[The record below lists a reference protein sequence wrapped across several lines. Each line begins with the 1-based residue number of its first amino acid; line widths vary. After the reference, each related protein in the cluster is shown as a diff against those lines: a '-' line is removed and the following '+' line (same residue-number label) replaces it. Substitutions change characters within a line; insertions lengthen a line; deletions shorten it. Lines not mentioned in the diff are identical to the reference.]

1 MSFREEVRA
10 AATGRAGNAARR
22 PCARAVP
29 APVTTLARMGRQ
41 TGLSLVELVVTLAVA
56 GVLLAIAVPSYTH
69 VMASNRLSTS
79 ANLFVAS
86 INSARLEAVRRNAP
100 TQFCGSDS
108 ADNGADALGGACNG
122 GMGGAGAVFALNNDG
137 STTRLQH
144 APDLPKGIDAA
155 SVAAL
160 RYSGQGLAQEVGA
173 SGPYSGLLADI
184 STDDIASDNH
194 RCLYVTTGSIVSS
207 CVRTI
212 SSGACPSSEP
222 HDCQQ

>member
-1 MSFREEVRA
+1 MSFREEVRTV
-10 AATGRAGNAARR
+10 ATGRPKKAAGR
-22 PCARAVP
+22 PRARAGTAYGP
-29 APVTTLARMGRQ
+29 TLPCMGRQ
-41 TGLSLVELVVTLAVA
+41 AGLSLVELVVTLAVA
-56 GVLLAIAVPSYTH
+56 GVLLAVAVPSYTR
-69 VMASNRLSTS
+69 VIASNRLSTA

-86 INSARLEAVRRNAP
+86 INSARLEAIRRNAP

-122 GMGGAGAVFALNNDG
+122 DDGGKGAVFVLNSDG
-137 STTRLQH
+137 STTQLQH
-144 APDLPKGIDAA
+144 TPDLPKGVDAS

-160 RYSGQGLAQEVGA
+160 RYSGQGLAQKVGV

-184 STDDIASDNH
+184 STEDISSDNH